1 MAGSQFLT
9 VAVEDLWGRKS
20 RVEGRRMKLS
30 GNGSVMV
37 MGIVNV
43 TPDSFS
49 DGGQFL
55 RPEAALEHGRAL
67 LADGAD
73 LLDVGAESTRPG
85 FHPVVAEEEWA
96 RLSPVVGT
104 LAAEGAVVSVDTTK
118 AFVARRS
125 LEAGA
130 AVINDIWGLQADPEM
145 ASVVADSDALT
156 VLMHN
161 RHEVDEVLDL
171 CADWFRFFDRSLE
184 LAERAGLDRSRI
196 VLDPGVGFG
205 KTQAQNVEAVA
216 RLGELKAE
224 YGLPVLLGV
233 SRKSMFG
240 HFLGRTASERLAAT
254 LATSLYGVEQGATI
268 LRVHDVCEHVD
279 ALKIRHILK
288 DI

>member
-1 MAGSQFLT
+1 MRASWIKDSRMNLT
-9 VAVEDLWGRKS
+9 ENGPVA
-20 RVEGRRMKLS
+20 
-30 GNGSVMV
+30 V

-49 DGGQFL
+49 DGGRFL
-55 RPEAALEHGRAL
+55 RPEAALAHGRAL

-85 FHPVVAEEEWA
+85 FEPVPAEEEWA

-104 LAAEGAVVSVDTTK
+104 LVAEGAVVSVDTTK
-118 AFVARRS
+118 AFVARWA

-130 AVINDIWGLQADPEM
+130 DVINDVWGLQADPEM
-145 ASVVADSDALT
+145 APVVADSDAVA

-161 RHEVDEVLDL
+161 RHEVDAALDL
-171 CADWFRFFDRSLE
+171 RADWRRFFDRSLE
-184 LAERAGLDRSRI
+184 LAEQAGLARERI

-216 RLGELKAE
+216 RLGELRAE

-240 HFLGRTASERLAAT
+240 HFLGRAASERLAGT
-254 LATSLYGVEQGATI
+254 LATNLYGVEQGAAI
-268 LRVHDVCEHVD
+268 LRVHDVREHVD
-279 ALKIRHILK
+279 ALKMRQILK
-288 DI
+288 DVR

>member
-1 MAGSQFLT
+1 MITARMKES
-9 VAVEDLWGRKS
+9 
-20 RVEGRRMKLS
+20 RMKLA
-30 GNGSVMV
+30 GNGLVAV

-49 DGGQFL
+49 DGGRFL
-55 RPEAALEHGRAL
+55 RPEAALAHGRAL

-85 FHPVVAEEEWA
+85 FEPVPAEEEWA

-104 LAAEGAVVSVDTTK
+104 LVAEGAVVSVDTTK
-118 AFVARRS
+118 AFVARRA
-125 LEAGA
+125 LDAGA
-130 AVINDIWGLQADPEM
+130 DVINDVWGLQADPEM
-145 ASVVADSDALT
+145 ASVVADSDAVA

-161 RHEVDEVLDL
+161 RHEVDTALDL
-171 CADWFRFFDRSLE
+171 RADWRRFFDRSLE
-184 LAERAGLDRSRI
+184 LAEQVGLARERI

-216 RLGELKAE
+216 RLGELKSE

-240 HFLGRTASERLAAT
+240 HFLGRAASERMAGT
-254 LATSLYGVEQGATI
+254 LATCLYGVEQGASI
-268 LRVHDVCEHVD
+268 LRVHDVREHVD
-279 ALKIRHILK
+279 ALKIRQILK
-288 DI
+288 DVR

>member
-1 MAGSQFLT
+1 
-9 VAVEDLWGRKS
+9 
-20 RVEGRRMKLS
+20 MKLA
-30 GNGSVMV
+30 GNGLVAV

-49 DGGQFL
+49 DGGRFL
-55 RPEAALEHGRAL
+55 RPEAALAHGRAL

-85 FHPVVAEEEWA
+85 FEPVPAEEEWA

-104 LAAEGAVVSVDTTK
+104 LVAEGAVVSVDTTK
-118 AFVARRS
+118 AFVARRA
-125 LEAGA
+125 LDAGA
-130 AVINDIWGLQADPEM
+130 DVINDVWGLQADPEM
-145 ASVVADSDALT
+145 ASVVADSDAVA

-161 RHEVDEVLDL
+161 RHEVDTALDL
-171 CADWFRFFDRSLE
+171 RADWRRFFDRSLE
-184 LAERAGLDRSRI
+184 LAEQVGLARERI

-216 RLGELKAE
+216 RLGELKSE

-240 HFLGRTASERLAAT
+240 HFLGRAASERMAGT
-254 LATSLYGVEQGATI
+254 LATCLYGVEQGASI
-268 LRVHDVCEHVD
+268 LRVHDVREHVD
-279 ALKIRHILK
+279 ALKIRQILK
-288 DI
+288 DVR

>member
-1 MAGSQFLT
+1 MNLVGT
-9 VAVEDLWGRKS
+9 
-20 RVEGRRMKLS
+20 
-30 GNGSVMV
+30 GSVAV

-49 DGGQFL
+49 DGGRFL
-55 RPEAALEHGRAL
+55 RPEAALAHGRTL

-85 FHPVVAEEEWA
+85 FEPVPAEEEWT

-104 LAAEGAVVSVDTTK
+104 LVAEGAVVSVDTTK
-118 AFVARRS
+118 AFVAKRA

-130 AVINDIWGLQADPEM
+130 AVINDVWGLQADPEM
-145 ASVVADSDALT
+145 ASVLADSNAVA

-161 RHEVDEVLDL
+161 RHEVDAALDL
-171 CADWFRFFDRSLE
+171 RADWRRFFDCSLA
-184 LAERAGLDRSRI
+184 LAERAGMARERI

-216 RLGELKAE
+216 RLGELKSE

-240 HFLGRTASERLAAT
+240 HFLERAASERLAGT
-254 LATSLYGVEQGATI
+254 LATHLYGADQGAAI
-268 LRVHDVCEHVD
+268 LRVHDVREHVD
-279 ALKIRHILK
+279 ALKMRRILK
-288 DI
+288 DVR

>member
-1 MAGSQFLT
+1 MITA
-9 VAVEDLWGRKS
+9 
-20 RVEGRRMKLS
+20 RMKENRMKRV
-30 GNGSVMV
+30 GNGPVAV

-49 DGGQFL
+49 DGGRFL
-55 RPEAALEHGRAL
+55 RPEAALAHGRAL

-85 FHPVVAEEEWA
+85 FEPVPAEEEWA

-104 LAAEGAVVSVDTTK
+104 LVAEGAVVSVDTTK
-118 AFVARRS
+118 AFVAKRA

-130 AVINDIWGLQADPEM
+130 AVINDVWGLQADPEM
-145 ASVVADSDALT
+145 ASVVADSDAVA

-161 RHEVDEVLDL
+161 RHEVDAALDL
-171 CADWFRFFDRSLE
+171 RADWRRFFDRSLA
-184 LAERAGLDRSRI
+184 LAERAGMARERI

-216 RLGELKAE
+216 RLGDLKSE

-240 HFLGRTASERLAAT
+240 HFLGRAASERLAGT
-254 LATSLYGVEQGATI
+254 LTTHLYGADQGATI
-268 LRVHDVCEHVD
+268 LRVHDVREHVD
-279 ALKIRHILK
+279 ALKMRQILK
-288 DI
+288 DVR

>member
-1 MAGSQFLT
+1 MGKHWKIPS
-9 VAVEDLWGRKS
+9 E
-20 RVEGRRMKLS
+20 
-30 GNGSVMV
+30 NGSVAV

-73 LLDVGAESTRPG
+73 LLDLGAESTRPG
-85 FHPVVAEEEWA
+85 FEPVSAEEEWA

-104 LAAEGAVVSVDTTK
+104 LVGEGAVVSVDTTK
-118 AFVARRS
+118 AFVAKQA

-130 AVINDIWGLQADPEM
+130 TVINDVWGLQADPEM
-145 ASVVADSDALT
+145 ASVVADSDAVA

-161 RHEVDEVLDL
+161 RHEVDAALDL
-171 CADWFRFFDRSLE
+171 RADWRRFFDRSLE
-184 LAERAGLDRSRI
+184 LAEGAGLARKRI

-216 RLGELKAE
+216 RLGELRSE

-240 HFLGRTASERLAAT
+240 HFLGRAASERLAGT
-254 LATSLYGVEQGATI
+254 LATNLYGAEQGAAI
-268 LRVHDVCEHVD
+268 LRVHDVREHVD
-279 ALKIRHILK
+279 ALKMRQILK
-288 DI
+288 DVR

>member
-1 MAGSQFLT
+1 MITARMKES
-9 VAVEDLWGRKS
+9 
-20 RVEGRRMKLS
+20 RMKLA
-30 GNGSVMV
+30 GNGPVAV

-49 DGGQFL
+49 DGGRFL
-55 RPEAALEHGRAL
+55 RPEAALAHGRAL

-85 FHPVVAEEEWA
+85 FEPVPAEEEWA

-104 LAAEGAVVSVDTTK
+104 LVAEGAVISVDTTK
-118 AFVARRS
+118 AFVARRA

-130 AVINDIWGLQADPEM
+130 DVINDVWGLQADPEM
-145 ASVVADSDALT
+145 AFVVADSDAVA

-161 RHEVDEVLDL
+161 RHEVDAALDL
-171 CADWFRFFDRSLE
+171 RADWRRFFDRSLE
-184 LAERAGLDRSRI
+184 LAERAGLEQERI

-205 KTQAQNVEAVA
+205 KTQTQNVEAVA
-216 RLGELKAE
+216 RLGELRSE

-240 HFLGRTASERLAAT
+240 HFLGRASSERLAGT
-254 LATSLYGVEQGATI
+254 LATNLYGVEQGAAI
-268 LRVHDVCEHVD
+268 LRVHDVREHVD
-279 ALKIRHILK
+279 ALKMRQILK
-288 DI
+288 DVR

>member
-1 MAGSQFLT
+1 
-9 VAVEDLWGRKS
+9 
-20 RVEGRRMKLS
+20 MKLT
-30 GNGSVMV
+30 GNDPVAV

-49 DGGQFL
+49 DGGRFL
-55 RPEAALEHGRAL
+55 CPEAALAHGRAL

-85 FHPVVAEEEWA
+85 FEPVPAEEEWA

-104 LAAEGAVVSVDTTK
+104 LVAEGAVVSVDTTK
-118 AFVARRS
+118 ALVARRA

-130 AVINDIWGLQADPEM
+130 DVINDVWGLQADPEM
-145 ASVVADSDALT
+145 ASVVADSDAVA

-161 RHEVDEVLDL
+161 RNEVDAALDL
-171 CADWFRFFDRSLE
+171 RADWRRFFDRSLE
-184 LAERAGLDRSRI
+184 LAEQAGLARGRI

-216 RLGELKAE
+216 RLGELKSE

-240 HFLGRTASERLAAT
+240 HFLGRAASERLAGT
-254 LATSLYGVEQGATI
+254 LATNLYGVEQGAAI
-268 LRVHDVCEHVD
+268 LRVHDVREHVD
-279 ALKIRHILK
+279 ALKMRQILK
-288 DI
+288 DVR

>member
-1 MAGSQFLT
+1 MKG
-9 VAVEDLWGRKS
+9 VAMGKHWKIP
-20 RVEGRRMKLS
+20 S
-30 GNGSVMV
+30 GNGSVAV

-73 LLDVGAESTRPG
+73 LLDLGAESTRPG
-85 FHPVVAEEEWA
+85 FEPVTAEEEWA

-104 LAAEGAVVSVDTTK
+104 LVAEGAVVSVDTTK
-118 AFVARRS
+118 AFVAKRA

-130 AVINDIWGLQADPEM
+130 AVINDVWGFQADPEM
-145 ASVVADSDALT
+145 ASVVADSDAVA

-161 RHEVDEVLDL
+161 RHEVDAALDL
-171 CADWFRFFDRSLE
+171 RADWRRFFDCSLE
-184 LAERAGLDRSRI
+184 LAERAGLEQERI

-216 RLGELKAE
+216 RLGELRAE

-240 HFLGRTASERLAAT
+240 HFLGRAASERLAGT
-254 LATSLYGVEQGATI
+254 LATNLYGVEQGAVI
-268 LRVHDVCEHVD
+268 LRVHDVREHVD
-279 ALKIRHILK
+279 ALKMRQILK
-288 DI
+288 DVR